1 MKAIQ
6 LLSAGGLALALS
18 SPLIAATLPQP
29 KTEHG
34 ITYVNGGIGE
44 DESTAMKAEAKHY
57 PLSLILS
64 AGKDG
69 EYLADVPV
77 TIRNSAGKAVLQ
89 AHAGPIL
96 LIKAPPGTYRIAA
109 TRHGKT
115 LEQTVVVTAKGE
127 RQVSLHWPKA

>member
-1 MKAIQ
+1 MKAIPW
-6 LLSAGGLALALS
+6 LSAGGLALALS
-18 SPLIAATLPQP
+18 APLFAATLPQP
-29 KTEHG
+29 KTGHG
-34 ITYVNGGIGE
+34 VTYVSGGIGE

-57 PLSLILS
+57 PLSLIFS

-77 TIRNSAGKAVLQ
+77 TIRDSAGQAVLQ

-96 LIKAPPGTYRIAA
+96 LIKAPPGKYRIAA
-109 TRHGKT
+109 TRHGRT